1 MRTRVRHTA
10 RTLAARQ
17 PELSAHARDPMAGG
31 ADGAHDGAGI
41 DTTVAARFRV
51 GAVLGKGAYGTV
63 WRAECRLTGAPA
75 PSPAPGRSKSQL
87 AADALTCSLA
97 RALGGA
103 RLEASQSH

>member
-1 MRTRVRHTA
+1 MDA
-10 RTLAARQ
+10 
-17 PELSAHARDPMAGG
+17 AGG
-31 ADGAHDGAGI
+31 DHGLPVVDYAKGVLCLCGTSLDAS

-75 PSPAPGRSKSQL
+75 PSPSPGRSKSQL